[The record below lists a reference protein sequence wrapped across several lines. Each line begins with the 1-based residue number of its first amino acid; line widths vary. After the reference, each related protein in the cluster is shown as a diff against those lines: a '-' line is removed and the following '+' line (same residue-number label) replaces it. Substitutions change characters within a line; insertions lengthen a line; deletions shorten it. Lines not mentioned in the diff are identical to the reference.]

1 MTYKDKLFYIEDA
14 GQRLAGGLSW
24 DAFQEEMKGKSSL
37 YQKDI
42 DEIGRKAIMVVEK
55 VHGTRIHAELLS
67 TAGSAS
73 PGGLDA
79 SIFEKVRTRQED
91 TIRNTIKN
99 KIARAVVEGQS
110 FEQAVAANRHP
121 LLKEEDVVQAAQ
133 RARNKLANPD
143 TGGSSGGGSGIGIG
157 TVIVVILIIVRIVM
171 RMANN

>member
-1 MTYKDKLFYIEDA
+1 MLF
-14 GQRLAGGLSW
+14 
-24 DAFQEEMKGKSSL
+24 
-37 YQKDI
+37 
-42 DEIGRKAIMVVEK
+42 RK
-55 VHGTRIHAELLS
+55 TRF
-67 TAGSAS
+67 G
-73 PGGLDA
+73 
-79 SIFEKVRTRQED
+79 
-91 TIRNTIKN
+91 NTIKN

-157 TVIVVILIIVRIVM
+157 TVIGVIFIIVRIVM